1 MLRRNESLLLIVDVQ
16 AGLARAVHDAA
27 ASIARLGL
35 LLRAAAVLDV
45 PVIVSE
51 QYPKGLGPTDPRLL
65 PLPDG
70 TTVLPKLAFSCW
82 REPELRAALE
92 QAGRRQIVVAGMETH
107 VCVLQTALDLQDAG
121 FAVHL
126 AADASGSRREADRAL
141 AHARLRDR
149 GIAVVGVEMVVFE
162 WLERAAGPA
171 FKTLIPAIK
180 ALVPQAPEPPQATGG
195 LPAIAR
201 VSVLVPDYDAAIA
214 HYCGVLGFTLVED
227 TPMQPGKRWVRVVP
241 AGGGT
246 ELLLA
251 RAATAE
257 QESRIGDQTG
267 GRVFLFL
274 DTDDLARDHARL
286 TALGVAFEA
295 APRDEPYGRVAVFRD
310 AFGNRWDLVERR
322 RG

>member
-1 MLRRNESLLLIVDVQ
+1 MLSRNESLLLIVDVQ
-16 AGLARAVHDAA
+16 AGLARAVEHAGA
-27 ASIARLGL
+27 RLTRLGL
-35 LLRAAAVLDV
+35 LLQAAAVLGV

-70 TTVLPKLAFSCW
+70 ALVLPKLAFSCW
-82 REPELRAALE
+82 REVELRAAIE
-92 QAGRRQIVVAGMETH
+92 ATGRRQVVVAGMETH
-107 VCVLQTALDLQDAG
+107 VCVLQTALDLHDAG

-126 AADASGSRREADRAL
+126 AADASGSRRGADRAL
-141 AHARLRDR
+141 GQARLRDR
-149 GIAVVGVEMVVFE
+149 GVAIVSAEMVVFE
-162 WLERAAGPA
+162 WLERAEGPA
-171 FKTLIPAIK
+171 FKALIPAIK
-180 ALVPQAPEPPQATGG
+180 AMVPPAPPAAGG

-201 VSVLVPDYDAAIA
+201 VSFLVPDYDQAIA

-227 TPMQPGKRWVRVVP
+227 TEMGSGKRWVRVVP

-257 QESRIGDQTG
+257 QTARIGDQTG

-286 TALGVAFEA
+286 TTLGVAFEA
-295 APRDEPYGRVAVFRD
+295 PPREEPYGRVAVFRD

>member
-1 MLRRNESLLLIVDVQ
+1 MLSRNESLLLIVDVQ
-16 AGLARAVHDAA
+16 AGLARAVRDAG
-27 ASIARLGL
+27 SCIRRLGL

-82 REPELRAALE
+82 REPELRAAI
-92 QAGRRQIVVAGMETH
+92 QSAGRRQVVITGMETH
-107 VCVLQTALDLQDAG
+107 VCVLQTALDLQAAG

-126 AADASGSRREADRAL
+126 AADAAGSRREEDRAL
-141 AHARLRDR
+141 ALARLRDE
-149 GIAVVGVEMVVFE
+149 GVAIVTAEMVVFE
-162 WLERAAGPA
+162 WLERAGGPA

-180 ALVPQAPEPPQATGG
+180 ALVPPAPGASVG

-201 VSVLVPDYDAAIA
+201 VSVLVPDYDQAIA
-214 HYCGVLGFTLVED
+214 HYCGVLGFTLRED
-227 TPMQPGKRWVRVVP
+227 TDMGSGKRWVRVVP

-251 RAATAE
+251 LAATPE
-257 QESRIGDQTG
+257 QAARIGDQTG

-295 APRDEPYGRVAVFRD
+295 PPREEPYGRVAVFRD
-310 AFGNRWDLVERR
+310 AFGNRWDLVERCC
-322 RG
+322 G

>member
-1 MLRRNESLLLIVDVQ
+1 MLSRNDSLLLIVDVQ
-16 AGLARAVHDAA
+16 AGLARAVEDAGA
-27 ASIARLGL
+27 RITRLGL
-35 LLRAAAVLDV
+35 LLQAAAVLDV

-65 PLPDG
+65 PLPEG
-70 TTVLPKLAFSCW
+70 AEVLAKLAFSCW
-82 REPELRAALE
+82 REPVLRSAIEAS
-92 QAGRRQIVVAGMETH
+92 GRRQIVVAGMETH
-107 VCVLQTALDLQDAG
+107 VCVLQTALDLHEAG

-141 AHARLRDR
+141 GQARLRDR
-149 GIAVVGVEMVVFE
+149 GVGIVSAEMVVFE
-162 WLERAAGPA
+162 WLERAEGAS
-171 FKTLIPAIK
+171 FKALIPAIK
-180 ALVPQAPEPPQATGG
+180 ALVPPGTGVAGG

-201 VSVLVPDYDAAIA
+201 VSVLVPDYDRAIA
-214 HYCGVLGFTLVED
+214 HYCGVLGFTLLED
-227 TPMQPGKRWVRVVP
+227 TDVGGGKRWVRVVP

-257 QESRIGDQTG
+257 QAARIGDQTG

-274 DTDDLARDHARL
+274 DTDDFARDHARL

-295 APRDEPYGRVAVFRD
+295 PPREEAYGRVAVFKD

-322 RG
+322 NG